1 MASRRNNPVPIK
13 LGKVYRAKAQ
23 KRERT
28 RRVRFALALVGFCGV
43 GAIVGLASI
52 AAFEWYNS
60 EGTAQAAEATQDF
73 VICGMV
79 RRTCVVDGDTFWLD
93 GVKVRVADI
102 DTPEISQPRC
112 DAEYALGI
120 RARDRLR
127 DLLSE
132 GPFALEPVGTRDED
146 QYGRKLRVVVRN
158 GSSLGDRLVS
168 EGLARTWTGRREPWC

>member
-1 MASRRNNPVPIK
+1 MARRSREPVPIK
-13 LGKVYRAKAQ
+13 LGKVYRTKAKSDARK
-23 KRERT
+23 KRL
-28 RRVRFALALVGFCGV
+28 RFGFMIAGATGGGALLGLAAIFVFDLNGAGNAAIAADTGPDFAVCGV
-43 GAIVGLASI
+43 
-52 AAFEWYNS
+52 
-60 EGTAQAAEATQDF
+60 
-73 VICGMV
+73 V

-102 DTPEISQPRC
+102 DTPEVSEPRC

-127 DLLSE
+127 DLLNE
-132 GPFALEPVGTRDED
+132 GPFELQAIGSRDED

-158 GSSLGDRLVS
+158 GNSLGDRLVA